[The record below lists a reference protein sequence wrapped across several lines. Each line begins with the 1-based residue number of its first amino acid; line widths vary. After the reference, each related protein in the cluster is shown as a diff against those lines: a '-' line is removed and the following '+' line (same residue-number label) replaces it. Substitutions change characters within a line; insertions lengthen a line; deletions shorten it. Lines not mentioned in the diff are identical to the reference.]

1 MKWGPFIILALA
13 TIVLQTS
20 VLAGFPLWGAF
31 PDLMFVLA
39 VHYAMWAPWP
49 EAGLAAW
56 ILGFILG
63 AESAGVGTAALYAFC
78 YGAAAWLIV
87 LLRQVLFR
95 EHPATQV
102 LVTLVFALGVQ
113 LAAEAFHGWK
123 AGRPALAVG
132 AWPAALGTAVL
143 TAAVAPLVHRGLAVL
158 GGWTGLRVGR
168 GRRR

>member
-1 MKWGPFIILALA
+1 MRWGPFIILALA

-20 VLAGFPLWGAF
+20 VLARFPLFGAF

-39 VHYAMWAPWP
+39 VHYAMWATWP

-78 YGAAAWLIV
+78 YGAAAWVIV
-87 LLRQVLFR
+87 LVRQVLFR

-102 LVTLVFALGVQ
+102 LVTLTLALAVQ
-113 LAAEAFHGWK
+113 LAAEAFHGWR
-123 AGRPALAVG
+123 AGRPALA
-132 AWPAALGTAVL
+132 AAIWPAALWAAVL
-143 TAAVAPLVHRGLAVL
+143 TAVVAPLVHRGLASL
-158 GGWTGLRVGR
+158 GGWTGLRVSR
-168 GRRR
+168 HRR